1 MFCVLKLMIYDKHF
15 PTMLSSVYN
24 SPIHTCMQVNFIKSE
39 TSLASVLVNNS
50 NQHSLPRVLEN
61 FESKLDPSLE
71 QSTSVIG
78 SETSL

>member
-1 MFCVLKLMIYDKHF
+1 MPQDIRVCKSI
-15 PTMLSSVYN
+15 
-24 SPIHTCMQVNFIKSE
+24 FIKSAPP
-39 TSLASVLVNNS
+39 LASVLVTNT

-78 SETSL
+78 RETSL